1 METVFETCAGLDVHK
16 RAVVAC
22 RRAGSNRETR
32 TFGTTTGEL
41 LRLSDWLAEAGV
53 THVGIES
60 TGEFWRPVHNVLEG
74 CFEVW
79 LLNPQHIKAVPGRK
93 TDVADAEWIA
103 QLMRHGLV
111 RPSFIP
117 PRAQRDL
124 RDLTRHRTNFVRE
137 RATLVHRVQKVLEST
152 NIKLA
157 SVATDVLGLSGRD
170 MLAAIAAGEDD
181 AAGLAA
187 LARGK
192 LRSKRAELEAA
203 LAGRVRPHHRFLLA
217 ELLVQIGSVEETIAR
232 FDAQIAAQCAA
243 DEREDVV
250 RLLDTIPGVGRATAE
265 MLVAEIGT
273 DMSRFPT
280 AGHLASWAGMC
291 PGSNESAGKQRSGR
305 TRRGNVWLRSAMVA
319 AAQSAVRSRTT
330 SFSAQYQRLK
340 ARRGVKRAILAVAH
354 ARLVCAYHIILR
366 REPYRELGPDY
377 YDRRQPQATARKL
390 TQRLRRLGF
399 DVVVTPRPEQAPPEG
414 LAPVFSG

>member
-1 METVFETCAGLDVHK
+1 METVFAACAGLDVHQ
-16 RAVVAC
+16 RTVVAC
-22 RRAGSNRETR
+22 RVAGRDRATR

-41 LRLSDWLAEAGV
+41 LRLADWLAEVNV

-60 TGEFWRPVHNVLEG
+60 TGEFWRPVHNILEG

-79 LLNPQHIKAVPGRK
+79 LLNAQHIKAVPGRK

-137 RATLVHRVQKVLEST
+137 RATLIHRVQKVLEGT

-157 SVATDVLGLSGRD
+157 AVATDILGLSGRA

-181 AAGLAA
+181 AAALAD

-192 LRSKRAELEAA
+192 LRAKRAELEAA
-203 LAGRVRPHHRFLLA
+203 LTGRVRPHHRFLLT
-217 ELLVQIGSVEETIAR
+217 ELLAQIEGVEEAIGR
-232 FDAQIAAQCAA
+232 FDAQIAAMCEA
-243 DEREDVV
+243 DEQEAVV
-250 RLLDTIPGVGRATAE
+250 QLLDSIPGVGRATAE
-265 MLVAEIGT
+265 MLVAEIGS

-280 AGHLASWAGMC
+280 AGHLASWAGLC
-291 PGSNESAGKQRSGR
+291 PGSNESAGKHRSGR

-330 SFSAQYQRLK
+330 SFYAQYQRLK

-354 ARLVCAYHIILR
+354 AMLVCAYHIILR

-377 YDRRQPQATARKL
+377 YERRQPTATARKL
-390 TQRLRRLGF
+390 AQRLRRLGF
-399 DVVVTPRPEQAPPEG
+399 DVVITPRANAEPQGAPV
-414 LAPVFSG
+414 PVFSG